1 MERESPSAALSI
13 RRVLPASPQEVFEFW
28 TKPELL
34 IRWLSPYSGNA
45 DCQAEIEARVGGRIR
60 LLMRGEDREC
70 AIQGQYVEFDPP
82 VRLAFTWAGPA
93 TDHAESLVTV
103 ELHAIAGGTELT
115 LLHERL
121 PNAQSRDNHAA
132 GWAVIFDRLNE
143 AVAR

>member
-1 MERESPSAALSI
+1 MVRESPTAAPSI
-13 RRVLPASPQEVFEFW
+13 RRVLPASPQ
-28 TKPELL
+28 
-34 IRWLSPYSGNA
+34 
-45 DCQAEIEARVGGRIR
+45 
-60 LLMRGEDREC
+60 EDREC

-82 VRLAFTWAGPA
+82 LRLAFTWAGPA

-103 ELHAIAGGTELT
+103 ELRAIAGGTELT